1 MEHLL
6 PDMPDLSDDEKEK
19 DNKKEGGKE
28 VENVEDEVKTKS
40 SPTNK
45 YVVQMVNEVLENSS
59 PDGKKT
65 WEKVWKYILLS
76 LVILPIYYIIE
87 C

>member
-1 MEHLL
+1 MSCIYDGEYKVEHLL

-65 WEKVWKYILLS
+65 
-76 LVILPIYYIIE
+76 
-87 C
+87 